1 MPRRKSFVTKWPR
14 GFNPDDPDV
23 LTVSAII
30 DEGVS
35 GSDVGPKPLH
45 KHPTG
50 QLLVATEGIVGIELE
65 DGYWSIPARCG
76 VWVPPNVA
84 HQGVLGL
91 GGKSVSLHVGPVWVD
106 QLPEQSTLMM
116 VKPLTI
122 EMIMASA
129 TPAWAKRSPEYRNHF
144 SRVMIDDVVNAKQL
158 PRNFALLPKSPYLL
172 KILRELHDPDKA
184 GWTMAEWA
192 EHVHMSER
200 TLGRNALRETGMT
213 FYNWRLQHLFLRS
226 IEHLA
231 EKLSVDEVAALAG
244 YRNTSA
250 YIKVFKE
257 VFGMTPGTYAR
268 QVLLGD
274 SEE

>member
-129 TPAWAKRSPEYRNHF
+129 TPEWAKRSPEYRNHF

-158 PRNFALLPKSPYLL
+158 PRNFAPLPKSPYLL

>member
-1 MPRRKSFVTKWPR
+1 M
-14 GFNPDDPDV
+14 
-23 LTVSAII
+23 
-30 DEGVS
+30 
-35 GSDVGPKPLH
+35 GPKPLH

-91 GGKSVSLHVGPVWVD
+91 GGKSVSLHVGPAWVD

-122 EMIMASA
+122 EMILASA

-158 PRNFALLPKSPYLL
+158 PRNFAPLPKSPYLL

>member
-14 GFNPDDPDV
+14 GFNPDNPDV
-23 LTVSAII
+23 VTVSAII

-35 GSDVGPKPLH
+35 GSDEGPKPLH

-50 QLLVATEGIVGIELE
+50 QLMVATEGIVGIEFE
-65 DGYWSIPARCG
+65 DSYWAIPARCG
-76 VWVPPNVA
+76 VWVPPDIP

-91 GGKSVSLHVGPVWVD
+91 GGKSVSMHVGPAWVGS
-106 QLPEQSTLMM
+106 LPTQSTLMM
-116 VKPLTI
+116 MKPLTI
-122 EMIMASA
+122 EMIIASA
-129 TPAWAKRSPEYRNHF
+129 TPAWKKRSTEYRNHF
-144 SRVMIDDVVNAKQL
+144 SQVLIDDVANAKQL
-158 PRNFALLPKSPYLL
+158 PSNFAPLPKSPFLL
-172 KILRELHDPDKA
+172 KILREMHDADKA

-192 EHVHMSER
+192 AHVGMSER

-231 EKLSVDEVAALAG
+231 EKMSVDEVASLAG

-268 QVLLGD
+268 QVLRGD
-274 SEE
+274 PED

>member
-14 GFNPDDPDV
+14 GFNPDDPNV

-91 GGKSVSLHVGPVWVD
+91 GGKSVSLHVGLAWVD

-122 EMIMASA
+122 EMILAST

-158 PRNFALLPKSPYLL
+158 PRNFAPLPKSPYLL
-172 KILRELHDPDKA
+172 KILCELHDPDKA

>member
-65 DGYWSIPARCG
+65 DGYWSIPARFG

-91 GGKSVSLHVGPVWVD
+91 GGKSVSLHVGPAWVD

-129 TPAWAKRSPEYRNHF
+129 TPAWTKRSPEYRNHF

-158 PRNFALLPKSPYLL
+158 PRNFAPLPKSPYLL

>member
-129 TPAWAKRSPEYRNHF
+129 TPAWAKRSSEYRNHF

-158 PRNFALLPKSPYLL
+158 PRNFAPLPKSPYLL

-200 TLGRNALRETGMT
+200 TLGRNSLRETGMT

>member
-91 GGKSVSLHVGPVWVD
+91 GGKSVSLHVGLAWVD

-122 EMIMASA
+122 EMILASA

-158 PRNFALLPKSPYLL
+158 PRNFAPLPKSPYLL

>member
-91 GGKSVSLHVGPVWVD
+91 GGKSVLSLIH
-106 QLPEQSTLMM
+106 
-116 VKPLTI
+116 I
-122 EMIMASA
+122 
-129 TPAWAKRSPEYRNHF
+129 
-144 SRVMIDDVVNAKQL
+144 
-158 PRNFALLPKSPYLL
+158 
-172 KILRELHDPDKA
+172 
-184 GWTMAEWA
+184 
-192 EHVHMSER
+192 
-200 TLGRNALRETGMT
+200 
-213 FYNWRLQHLFLRS
+213 
-226 IEHLA
+226 
-231 EKLSVDEVAALAG
+231 
-244 YRNTSA
+244 
-250 YIKVFKE
+250 
-257 VFGMTPGTYAR
+257 
-268 QVLLGD
+268 
-274 SEE
+274 